1 MPKTLLKGESQSI
14 QVRFPAGFTTVGSPT
29 WTLYDWNGDE
39 LLDGEAVHDASGLWG
54 AQITVPKTLVVP
66 GGEQELY
73 LDFTAVG
80 LGGKQMT
87 LRRTLAVIDAADNW
101 QEFGLIYDVGKT
113 SIKDLIFLNALPSKI
128 TTKLV
133 EGYDF
138 SGELVQSVAT
148 SITAT
153 TNLEPSPPPSLIRG
167 SGEMNNPDYGAV
179 TSLGYAFYTST
190 IIDANNPIVDQSAGL
205 YPFQLLTIAEF
216 ENGDPVELMKP
227 VYVSNPTIRTKVV
240 SLRRLLDKARLVDID
255 KNLQWHDDELIHF
268 LMEGMHYVN
277 SVGETT
283 YWRLQKMPSSMY
295 DTVNKAAAWA
305 ALNARFLAEGLNA
318 FEMQGVNVQL
328 SFNRSGVIQTKMDE
342 LKGVVDAQIQ
352 SSKPSAIREVGKG
365 IPPPGAMSQ
374 AGTATLGALGI
385 EYGPMVNVR
394 RAYPG
399 FRGAYLPRWTY

>member
-14 QVRFPAGFTTVGSPT
+14 QVRFPNGFTVSGSPT
-29 WTLYDWNGDE
+29 WTLYDWNNDE
-39 LLDGEAVHDASGLWG
+39 LLAGTAVQDASNLWS
-54 AQITVPKTLVVP
+54 AQITVPRAIVIP

-73 LDFTAVG
+73 IDFVATST
-80 LGGKQMT
+80 GGKQINM
-87 LRRTLAVIDAADNW
+87 RRTMAVIDAADNW
-101 QEFGLIYDVGKT
+101 QEFGLIYYVGKPT
-113 SIKDLIFLNALPSKI
+113 LKDLVFFSDMPKKI
-128 TTKLV
+128 TTALV

-138 SGELVQSVAT
+138 SGDLVRTVAT
-148 SITAT
+148 SITDT
-153 TNLEPSPPPSLIRG
+153 TNLEPAPPPSLIRG
-167 SGEMNNPDYGAV
+167 TGEATDPDYTSI
-179 TSLGYAFYTST
+179 TSLGYAFNTST
-190 IIDANNPIVDQSAGL
+190 TIYTANPILDQSAGL
-205 YPFQLLTIAEF
+205 YPFQLITVAEF
-216 ENGDPVELMKP
+216 DSSDPVELMKP
-227 VYVSNPTIRTKVV
+227 VYVSTPTVRTKLV

-277 SVGETT
+277 SYGETT
-283 YWRLQKMPSSMY
+283 YWRLQKMPASMY

-328 SFNRSGVIQTKMDE
+328 NFNRSGVIQTKMDE
-342 LKGVVDAQIQ
+342 LKGVVDAQLQ

-365 IPPPGAMSQ
+365 IPPPGAMAQ
-374 AGTATLGALGI
+374 AGMTTIGALGI